1 MPVSEEH
8 EGFIHCSCQNV
19 LVRLALQ
26 KSCGICFQ
34 DRKKST
40 SGHLNPIRKL
50 QHCMLEFT
58 TCPHARAKEPH
69 LISFLPLTQWNKRSS
84 LTNPPD
90 IPFPLCKRGIWT
102 WFVPALLFQKCASSK
117 WGEQEKGSKKFV
129 LFSKQAVSRWIQDT
143 GPNLLPPPPPPH
155 SPPSSEICLGGRR
168 RRWKGWEQLPLAA
181 GKVWPLSA
189 HLNMTTPCKHTL
201 KAELYSSVK

>member
-143 GPNLLPPPPPPH
+143 GPNLLPPPPSSQ
-155 SPPSSEICLGGRR
+155 SPFLWNLPGWQEEEVEGMRTATACSG
-168 RRWKGWEQLPLAA
+168 KGL
-181 GKVWPLSA
+181 
-189 HLNMTTPCKHTL
+189 TPFRT
-201 KAELYSSVK
+201 S